1 MNQPESRETTDQ
13 AGREPRPPR
22 DVKPGLMN
30 SVKRFFLENDWFWV
44 TAFLIIVF
52 VVFINH
58 FRVKPPPLLP
68 IGSVTPADI
77 RAPFDLKVEDK
88 VATDRRKAQARDKV
102 NPVYDW
108 DSGLATD
115 LTDRV
120 ASDFAAARSILEK
133 YNRELKASPPRTWSA
148 KRKAEAKL
156 YDQLSEAMGGN
167 VSRFAVKRFKDE
179 GFKEDLQKSIST
191 IISQIEGNK
200 IVPTGENYQGYNSI
214 EIRDIRNKGS
224 EWEIKDPAGSDLI
237 DLKTAKR
244 MTGKALE
251 NVTGLPS
258 QLRGAAEDYIRNLLR
273 ANLTYNSQETN
284 LRRNTAEENVQQLA
298 VFLKKGQ
305 VLLKAGDKVD
315 ETVSQEILAYRAS
328 NRRVA
333 NLPLLA
339 AVFLFLLLL
348 LAFSYIY
355 IKSYTK
361 KLSAEFNRFVLM
373 LQVLSTFV
381 LLSQILLVLMRLI
394 AEGGKFQWMDRT
406 FSLALI
412 IPVAAGALLVT
423 LLVDRNVAIVYTIL
437 FSVLFGVLMDFNF
450 ALFIFCLLSCI
461 TGIYAGTRTSQRVM
475 QWKAG
480 LTVGLVNVPL
490 AAAVLFTDPNWQ
502 DLTTKEIIFPIA
514 LALLAGFPI
523 TVMLTSFLLPFFESI
538 FGILTEVRLLELSNL
553 NHPLLKR
560 LALEAPGTYN
570 HSLVMAALSEAAANA
585 VKANG
590 LFCRVACYF
599 HDVGKM
605 LTPYYF
611 VENQSGGKN
620 PHNKILPQMSA
631 KILASHVKD
640 GKTLALQ
647 YKLPQPIVNIIP
659 EHHGTRRIGFFLE
672 KALIMNDPA
681 MQALNESDFRYPG
694 PKPQSR
700 EAAIIM
706 MADGIEAGSRLLKDP
721 SHQRVKSLV
730 DEITDRIIQDG
741 QFDECDIT
749 FKDIAEVKKAFVQ
762 FVLGIYSKRVSY
774 PDYAFDKGQKDEV
787 QRSQAALQVEKDND
801 PEG

>member
-22 DVKPGLMN
+22 DAKPGLMH
-30 SVKRFFLENDWFWV
+30 SVKRFFLENNWFWV
-44 TAFLIIVF
+44 IAFLIIAFAVF
-52 VVFINH
+52 TNH

-68 IGSVTPADI
+68 IGSVTPADV

-88 VATDRRKAQARDKV
+88 VATDRRKAQAREKV
-102 NPVYDW
+102 KPVYDW
-108 DSGLATD
+108 DSGLAAE
-115 LTDRV
+115 LKNKV
-120 ASDFAAARSILEK
+120 ASDFAAAKSILDKYQRERKVHPLKTRQEK
-133 YNRELKASPPRTWSA
+133 KA
-148 KRKAEAKL
+148 AESGL
-156 YDQLSEAMGGN
+156 LDQLSEAMGGN
-167 VSRFAVKRFKDE
+167 LSRFAVWRLKVE
-179 GFKEDLQKSIST
+179 GFSSVLEEAVSSVVAGVEQR
-191 IISQIEGNK
+191 K
-200 IVPTGENYQGYNSI
+200 IVPTGESFQGYNTI
-214 EIRDIRNKGS
+214 EIRDIRHEGS
-224 EWEIKDPAGSDLI
+224 EWEQNNVSKSEIITLAR
-237 DLKTAKR
+237 AKR
-244 MTGKALE
+244 LSGKLLE
-251 NVTGLPS
+251 DIPHLSS
-258 QLRGAAEDYIRNLLR
+258 QLRGAAEDYVRNVLR

-284 LRRNTAEENVQQLA
+284 LRRDTAGDNVQQLA
-298 VFLKKGQ
+298 VFLKKGH
-305 VLLKAGDKVD
+305 VLLKTGDKVD
-315 ETVSQEILAYRAS
+315 ETVYQEILAYRTS

-339 AVFLFLLLL
+339 AVSLFLLLL

-355 IKSYTK
+355 IKSYSK
-361 KLSAEFNRFVLM
+361 KLNTGFNRFVLM

-381 LLSQILLVLMRLI
+381 LLSPALLVMMRFI
-394 AEGGKFQWMDRT
+394 AEGGKFQWMDKAS
-406 FSLALI
+406 SLAFV

-423 LLVDRNVAIVYTIL
+423 LLLDRDIAIVYTIL
-437 FSVLFGVLMDFNF
+437 FSFLFGVLMDFNY

-461 TGIYAGTRTSQRVM
+461 TGIYAGTRTSQRVT

-480 LTVGLVNVPL
+480 LIVGLVNIPL
-490 AAAVLFTDPNWQ
+490 ATAVLFTDSAWQ
-502 DLTTKEIIFPIA
+502 DLTAREIIFPIT
-514 LALLAGFPI
+514 LAFLAGFPI

-585 VKANG
+585 VEANG

-605 LTPYYF
+605 LTPQYF

-631 KILASHVKD
+631 RILASHVKD
-640 GKTLALQ
+640 GQALARQ
-647 YKLPQPIVNIIP
+647 YKLPPPIVSIIP
-659 EHHGTRRIGFFLE
+659 QHHGTRRIGFFLE
-672 KALIMNDPA
+672 RAFIINDPA
-681 MQALNESDFRYPG
+681 RESLNENDYRYPG

-706 MADGIEAGSRLLKDP
+706 MADGVEAGSRLLKNP
-721 SHQRVKSLV
+721 SHQRARIMV
-730 DEITDRIIQDG
+730 DEITDRIIKDE

-749 FKDIAEVKKAFVQ
+749 FQDIAEVKEAFVK

-774 PDYAFDKGQKDEV
+774 PDYAFDKDQKDEV
-787 QRSQAALQVEKDND
+787 QRSQAALQVEKPSDS
-801 PEG
+801 